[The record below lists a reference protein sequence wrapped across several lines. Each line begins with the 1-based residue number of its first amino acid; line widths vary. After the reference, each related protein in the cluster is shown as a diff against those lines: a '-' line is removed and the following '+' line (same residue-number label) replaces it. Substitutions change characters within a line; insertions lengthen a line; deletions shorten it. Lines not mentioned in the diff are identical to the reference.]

1 MPQVCGIIE
10 KYLASMPDHSKEN
23 QNMDEMT
30 AKQRM
35 SELRQ
40 LLEQYNEQYYMQ
52 ENPTVSDYEY
62 DMLMRELETLEQQF
76 PQYAT
81 GDSPT
86 KHVGGTA
93 SRTFEKVPHAV
104 QMMSLQDVFSYE
116 EMDAFVR
123 RCQEQLQAPEFIVE
137 PKIDGLS
144 VSLEYVN
151 GLLTR
156 GSTRGDGFVG
166 EDVTANLRTISN
178 IPQQLTNAPAFLEV
192 RGEVYMSRK
201 SFAALVEQQ
210 ELNGETP
217 AKNPRNA
224 ASGSLRQKNAAV
236 TASRSLDIWIFNIQ
250 QVEGVTLRSH
260 LESLEYLESLG
271 FPTVIPHSGKCHTAG
286 EIRDR
291 IAAIG
296 EERGGYTY
304 DTDGVVVKVDSFAQR
319 EEMGATSKVPKWAA
333 AFKFPPEEKETTLR
347 DILLSVGRTGVI
359 TPVAI
364 FDPVQLAGT
373 EVARATLHNQDFI
386 TERDIRLGDT
396 IVVRKAGEIIPE
408 VLRVAAHA
416 ADSSPYVLPE
426 TCPVC
431 DTPAVRDADEAAL
444 RCPNPDCPA
453 QLMKRMIHFVS
464 KDAMNIDGLGPQN
477 LAALQEEGLVHSV
490 ADLYHLTQADLTGLE
505 RFAEKSADN
514 LVRAIDASR
523 ENSLDRLIFALG
535 IRGIGSRAAKL
546 LCERFSTMDALL
558 AATAEEIQEIDG
570 FGATMAES
578 VVTALAE
585 PHMRQLIDHLREAG
599 CNMTYHGTTVE
610 DTRFAGMTFVLTGTL
625 STMKRSEA
633 KELIL
638 RYGGKVSGSV
648 SKKTSFVVAGEAAG
662 SKLDKANELGIPVL
676 SEEEFRNKIQERID
690 INEN

>member
-1 MPQVCGIIE
+1 
-10 KYLASMPDHSKEN
+10 
-23 QNMDEMT
+23 MDEAT

-35 SELRQ
+35 AELQQQ
-40 LLEQYNEQYYMQ
+40 LERYNEEYYVQ
-52 ENPTVSDYEY
+52 DAPSVTDYEY
-62 DMLMRELETLEQQF
+62 DMLLRELETLEQQY
-76 PQYAT
+76 PQFAT
-81 GDSPT
+81 ADSPT
-86 KHVGGTA
+86 KHVGGAA
-93 SRTFEKVPHAV
+93 SRTFEKVPHTV

-116 EMDAFVR
+116 EMNAFVQK
-123 RCQEQLQAPEFIVE
+123 CQEELENPEFSVE

-144 VSLEYVN
+144 VSLEYTN
-151 GLLTR
+151 GVFTR

-166 EDVTANLRTISN
+166 EDVTANLMTIAN
-178 IPQQLTNAPAFLEV
+178 IPKKLEHAPAFLEV
-192 RGEVYMSRK
+192 RGEVYMPRK

-224 ASGSLRQKNAAV
+224 AAGSLRQKNAVV
-236 TASRSLDIWIFNIQ
+236 TAQRSLDIWIFNIQ
-250 QVEGVTLRSH
+250 QIDGEILSEH
-260 LESLEYLESLG
+260 IESLEYLRKLG
-271 FPTVIPHSGKCHTAG
+271 FPTVIPHSKPLRTAE
-286 EIRDR
+286 EIRAE

-296 EERGGYTY
+296 EAKLHYAY
-304 DTDGVVVKVDSFAQR
+304 DTDGVVVKVNSFAQR

-347 DILLSVGRTGVI
+347 EIQLSVGRTGVI

-408 VLRVAAHA
+408 VLRVKCHA
-416 ADSSPYVLPE
+416 EGALPYQLPNA
-426 TCPVC
+426 CPVC
-431 DTPAVRDADEAAL
+431 HTPAVRDPEEAAI

-477 LAALQEEGLVHSV
+477 LAALQENGLVHSV
-490 ADLYHLTQADLTGLE
+490 ADLYSLTKKELTELE
-505 RFAEKSADN
+505 RFAEKSAEN
-514 LVRAIDASR
+514 LVRAIAASK
-523 ENSLDRLIFALG
+523 ENSLDRLVFALG

-546 LCERFSTMDALL
+546 LCERFPTMDALL
-558 AATAEEIQEIDG
+558 HATAEEIQEIDG
-570 FGATMAES
+570 FGETMAES
-578 VVTALAE
+578 VVKALSE
-585 PHMRQLIDHLREAG
+585 PHMLQLITHLREAG
-599 CNMTYHGTTVE
+599 CNMTYHGTVVE
-610 DTRFAGMTFVLTGTL
+610 DHRFAGMTFVLTGTL

-633 KELIL
+633 KELVL

-648 SKKTSFVVAGEAAG
+648 SKKTTFVVAGKAAG

-676 SEEEFRNKIQERID
+676 SEEEFRQKIL
-690 INEN
+690 ENAETK

>member
-1 MPQVCGIIE
+1 
-10 KYLASMPDHSKEN
+10 
-23 QNMDEMT
+23 MDETT
-30 AKQRM
+30 AKQRIA
-35 SELRQ
+35 ELKQ
-40 LLEQYNEQYYMQ
+40 LLERYNEEYYVQ
-52 ENPTVSDYEY
+52 DAPTVTDYEY
-62 DMLMRELETLEQQF
+62 DMLMRELETLEGEYPQF
-76 PQYAT
+76 AAA
-81 GDSPT
+81 DSPT
-86 KHVGGTA
+86 RHVGGTA
-93 SRTFEKVPHAV
+93 SRTFEKVSHAV
-104 QMMSLQDVFSYE
+104 QMMSLQDVFSYAE
-116 EMDAFVR
+116 
-123 RCQEQLQAPEFIVE
+123 
-137 PKIDGLS
+137 IDGLS
-144 VSLEYVN
+144 VSLEYTN
-151 GLLTR
+151 GIFTR

-166 EDVTANLRTISN
+166 EDVTANLMTIPN
-178 IPQQLTNAPAFLEV
+178 IPKQLKDAPAFLEV
-192 RGEVYMSRK
+192 RGEVYMPRK

-210 ELNGETP
+210 ELDGETP

-224 ASGSLRQKNAAV
+224 AAGSLRQKNAAV
-236 TASRSLDIWIFNIQ
+236 TAKRSLDIWIFNIQ
-250 QVEGVTLRSH
+250 QIDGAS
-260 LESLEYLESLG
+260 LETHIASLEYLKKLG
-271 FPTVIPHSGKCHTAG
+271 FPTVIPHSKPLHTA
-286 EIRDR
+286 EEVRAE

-296 EERGGYTY
+296 DAKLHYAY

-347 DILLSVGRTGVI
+347 EILLSVGRTGVI

-373 EVARATLHNQDFI
+373 EVSRATLHNQDFI

-408 VLRVAAHA
+408 VLRVKSHLDDAE
-416 ADSSPYVLPE
+416 PYHLPE
-426 TCPVC
+426 QCPVC
-431 DTPAVRDADEAAL
+431 HTPAVRDPDEAAL

-477 LAALQEEGLVHSV
+477 LAALQANDLVHSV
-490 ADLYHLTQADLTGLE
+490 ADLYALTPEKLTKLD
-505 RFAEKSADN
+505 RFAEKSAEN
-514 LVRAIDASR
+514 LVRAIATSK
-523 ENSLDRLIFALG
+523 ENSLDRLIYALG

-546 LCERFSTMDALL
+546 LCEHFPTMDALL
-558 AATAEEIQEIDG
+558 NATAAEIQEIDG
-570 FGATMAES
+570 FGETMAES
-578 VVTALAE
+578 VVSALAE
-585 PHMRQLIDHLREAG
+585 SHMRQLIEHLQAAG
-599 CNMTYHGTTVE
+599 CNMTYHGTAVE

-676 SEEEFRNKIQERID
+676 SEDEFRQK

>member
-1 MPQVCGIIE
+1 MEYTNGI
-10 KYLASMPDHSKEN
+10 
-23 QNMDEMT
+23 
-30 AKQRM
+30 
-35 SELRQ
+35 
-40 LLEQYNEQYYMQ
+40 
-52 ENPTVSDYEY
+52 
-62 DMLMRELETLEQQF
+62 F
-76 PQYAT
+76 
-81 GDSPT
+81 
-86 KHVGGTA
+86 
-93 SRTFEKVPHAV
+93 
-104 QMMSLQDVFSYE
+104 
-116 EMDAFVR
+116 
-123 RCQEQLQAPEFIVE
+123 
-137 PKIDGLS
+137 
-144 VSLEYVN
+144 
-151 GLLTR
+151 TR

-166 EDVTANLRTISN
+166 EDVTANLMTIPN
-178 IPQQLTNAPAFLEV
+178 IPKQLKDAPAFLEV
-192 RGEVYMSRK
+192 RGEVYMPRK

-210 ELNGETP
+210 ELDGETP

-224 ASGSLRQKNAAV
+224 AAGSLRQKNAAV
-236 TASRSLDIWIFNIQ
+236 TAKRSLDIWIFNIQ
-250 QVEGVTLRSH
+250 QIDGAS
-260 LESLEYLESLG
+260 LETHIASLEYLKKLG
-271 FPTVIPHSGKCHTAG
+271 FPTVIPHSKPLQTA
-286 EIRDR
+286 EEVRAE

-296 EERGGYTY
+296 DAKLHYAY

-347 DILLSVGRTGVI
+347 EILLSVGRTGVI

-373 EVARATLHNQDFI
+373 EVSRATLHNQDFI

-408 VLRVAAHA
+408 VLRVKSHLDDAE
-416 ADSSPYVLPE
+416 PYHLPE
-426 TCPVC
+426 QCPVC
-431 DTPAVRDADEAAL
+431 HTPAVRDPDEAAL

-477 LAALQEEGLVHSV
+477 LAALQANDLVHSV
-490 ADLYHLTQADLTGLE
+490 ADLYALTPEKLTKLD
-505 RFAEKSADN
+505 RFAEKSAEN
-514 LVRAIDASR
+514 LVRAIATSK
-523 ENSLDRLIFALG
+523 ENSLDRLIYALG

-546 LCERFSTMDALL
+546 LCEHFPTMDALL
-558 AATAEEIQEIDG
+558 NATAAEIQEIDG
-570 FGATMAES
+570 FGETMAES
-578 VVTALAE
+578 VVSALAE
-585 PHMRQLIDHLREAG
+585 SHMRQLIEHLQAAG
-599 CNMTYHGTTVE
+599 CNMTYHGTAVE

-676 SEEEFRNKIQERID
+676 SEDEFRQK

>member
-1 MPQVCGIIE
+1 M
-10 KYLASMPDHSKEN
+10 N
-23 QNMDEMT
+23 EMT
-30 AKQRM
+30 AKQRIVK
-35 SELRQ
+35 LRQ
-40 LLEQYNEQYYMQ
+40 LLEQYNEQYYVQ
-52 ENPTVSDYEY
+52 DNPTVTDYEY
-62 DMLMRELETLEQQF
+62 DMLMRELEILEQQF
-76 PQYAT
+76 PQYAAE
-81 GDSPT
+81 DSPT

-93 SRTFEKVPHAV
+93 SRTFDKVPHTV

-123 RCQEQLQAPEFIVE
+123 RCQEALHEPEFLVE

-144 VSLEYVN
+144 VSLEYTN
-151 GLLTR
+151 GVLTR

-166 EDVTANLRTISN
+166 EDVTANLLTIAN
-178 IPQQLTNAPAFLEV
+178 IPKMLTNAPAFLEV
-192 RGEVYMSRK
+192 RGEVYMPRK
-201 SFAALVEQQ
+201 SFATLVEQQ

-224 ASGSLRQKNAAV
+224 AAGSLRQKNAAV
-236 TASRSLDIWIFNIQ
+236 TAQRSLDIWIFNIQ
-250 QVEGVTLRSH
+250 QLEGKTLTSH
-260 LESLEYLESLG
+260 LESLEYLIELG
-271 FPTVIPHSGKCHTAG
+271 FPTVIPHSRKCQTAA
-286 EIRDR
+286 EIRAE

-296 EERGGYTY
+296 DARGSYAY

-347 DILLSVGRTGVI
+347 EILLSVGRTGVI

-364 FDPVQLAGT
+364 FDSVQLAGT
-373 EVARATLHNQDFI
+373 VVSRATLHNQDFI
-386 TERDIRLGDT
+386 TERDIRIGDT

-408 VLRVAAHA
+408 VVRVTAHV
-416 ADSSPYVLPE
+416 DGSETYLLPE
-426 TCPVC
+426 SCPVC
-431 DTPAVRDADEAAL
+431 QTPAVRDPEEAAL

-477 LAALQEEGLVHSV
+477 LAVLQEEGLVHSV
-490 ADLYHLTQADLTGLE
+490 VDLYYLTKEELIGLE

-514 LVRAIDASR
+514 LIRAIAASKG
-523 ENSLDRLIFALG
+523 NSLDRLIFALG

-546 LCERFSTMDALL
+546 LCERFPTIEVLL
-558 AATAEEIQEIDG
+558 RASVEEIQEIDG
-570 FGATMAES
+570 FGETMAES

-585 PHMRQLIDHLREAG
+585 PHMRQLITHLQEVG
-599 CNMTYHGTTVE
+599 CNMTYHGTVIE
-610 DTRFAGMTFVLTGTL
+610 DSHFAGMTFVLTGTL
-625 STMKRSEA
+625 SSMKRSEA
-633 KELIL
+633 KDLIL

-648 SKKTSFVVAGEAAG
+648 SKKTTFVVAGEAAG

-676 SEEEFRNKIQERID
+676 SEEEFRQKIQERID
-690 INEN
+690 IE

>member
-1 MPQVCGIIE
+1 
-10 KYLASMPDHSKEN
+10 
-23 QNMDEMT
+23 MDEMT

-35 SELRQ
+35 SDLQQ

-52 ENPTVSDYEY
+52 GNPTISDYEY
-62 DMLMRELETLEQQF
+62 DMLMRELELLEQQF

-81 GDSPT
+81 ADSPT
-86 KHVGGTA
+86 RHVGGRA
-93 SRTFEKVPHAV
+93 SRTFEKVSHIV

-116 EMDAFVR
+116 EMDAFIH
-123 RCQEQLQAPEFIVE
+123 RCQEKLQTPEFIVE

-144 VSLEYVN
+144 VSLEYTN
-151 GLLTR
+151 GVLTR
-156 GSTRGDGFVG
+156 GSTRGDGYVG
-166 EDVTANLRTISN
+166 EDVTANLRTIVN
-178 IPQQLTNAPAFLEV
+178 VPQKLINAPAFLEV
-192 RGEVYMSRK
+192 RGEVYMPRK

-224 ASGSLRQKNAAV
+224 ASGSLRQKNAAI
-236 TASRSLDIWIFNIQ
+236 TASRNLDIWIFNIQ
-250 QVEGVTLRSH
+250 QIEGVSLGSH

-271 FPTVIPHSGKCHTAG
+271 FPTVIPHSDKCRTPE

-291 IAAIG
+291 IAVIG
-296 EERGGYTY
+296 EERDDYAY

-319 EEMGATSKVPKWAA
+319 EKMGVTSKVPKWAA

-347 DILLSVGRTGVI
+347 EILLSVGRTGVI

-408 VLRVAAHA
+408 VLRVTVHA
-416 ADSSPYVLPE
+416 ADSQPYELPKV
-426 TCPVC
+426 CPVC
-431 DTPAVRDADEAAL
+431 QTPAIRDADEAAL

-464 KDAMNIDGLGPQN
+464 KDAMNIDGLGQQN
-477 LAALQEEGLVHSV
+477 LIVLQEKGLVHSV
-490 ADLYHLTQADLTGLE
+490 ADLYHLTQDDLTGLE
-505 RFAEKSADN
+505 RFAEKSANN
-514 LVRAIDASR
+514 LVHAIEVSKG
-523 ENSLDRLIFALG
+523 NSLDRLIFALG
-535 IRGIGSRAAKL
+535 IRGVGSRAAKL
-546 LCERFSTMDALL
+546 LCERFSTIDTLL
-558 AATAEEIQEIDG
+558 AATVEEIQAIDG
-570 FGATMAES
+570 FGETMAKS
-578 VVTALAE
+578 VVTALSE

-599 CNMTYHGTTVE
+599 CNMTYHGMAVE
-610 DTRFAGMTFVLTGTL
+610 DMRFAGMTFVLTGTL

-648 SKKTSFVVAGEAAG
+648 SKKTSFVVAGEVAG

-676 SEEEFRNKIQERID
+676 SEEEFRNKIQERVD